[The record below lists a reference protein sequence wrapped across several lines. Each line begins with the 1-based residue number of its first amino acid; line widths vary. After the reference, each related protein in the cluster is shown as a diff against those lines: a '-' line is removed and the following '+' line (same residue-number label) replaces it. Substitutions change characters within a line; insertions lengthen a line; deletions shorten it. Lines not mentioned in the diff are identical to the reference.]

1 MTGKKGKTLLIIII
15 LIITLTVI
23 GVFIFAY
30 ISHVTTGAK
39 IAVLAGELITLENT
53 LANIRAELT
62 ETQGIIEE
70 LQNAIIELEDNLFAV
85 EEVFQQARSL
95 QGYINLFQPRLS
107 PGKKTEISYALLY
120 FARIY
125 ELDPCLVTAVVEAE
139 SSFSPRAVSPRGA
152 QGLMQLMPATARMLG
167 VDDPFD
173 IRQNI
178 AGGTRYLAMLYDL
191 FGDWDLALA
200 AYHAGPGRVLS
211 YRGIPPFRETKTFL
225 SRVNQSYA
233 RLRKMYPGFS
243 EAWSHP

>member
-1 MTGKKGKTLLIIII
+1 MAGKTGKVLERVLLIMMF
-15 LIITLTVI
+15 LTVI

-39 IAVLAGELITLENT
+39 IAVLSAEITALDDVVAGLRAN
-53 LANIRAELT
+53 LA
-62 ETQGIIEE
+62 ETQEIIEG
-70 LQNAIIELEDNLFAV
+70 LQNSIIEMEESLFAV

-95 QGYINLFQPRLS
+95 QGHIALFQPRLS
-107 PGKKTEISYALLY
+107 PGKRAEISYALLY
-120 FARIY
+120 FARINN
-125 ELDPCLVTAVVEAE
+125 LDPRLVAAVVEVE

-152 QGLMQLMPATARMLG
+152 GGLMQLMPGTARMLG

-178 AGGTRYLAMLYDL
+178 AGGTRYMAMLYDL

-211 YRGIPPFRETKTFL
+211 YRGIPPFRETRTFL

-233 RLRKMYPGFS
+233 RLRRRYPGFTGARS
-243 EAWSHP
+243 LP